1 MFGFRGRSSDASSR
15 AESGRQGRTLAREA
29 AIKIDSKTYPIL
41 DINEQGFVVE
51 HYEGDLVPKQRVYFD
66 LLIQLG
72 EREEVYR
79 TEAVV
84 VRVSQ
89 ASNAKGA
96 ATDKV
101 LVCRFEDQ
109 RKDAARAIQMLVASR
124 AQHGKKKPV

>member
-1 MFGFRGRSSDASSR
+1 MFGFRGRSSEASSR
-15 AESGRQGRTLAREA
+15 TESGRQGRTLFREA
-29 AIKIDSKTYPIL
+29 AIKIDSKMYPIL

-51 HYEGDLVPKQRVYFD
+51 NYDGDLVPKQRVYFD

-84 VRVSQ
+84 VRVSE
-89 ASNAKGA
+89 KI
-96 ATDKV
+96 

-109 RKDAARAIQMLVASR
+109 RKDAARAIQALIASR
-124 AQHGKKKPV
+124 AQHGAKRK